1 MKPAT
6 PKGTRDISPAEMVK
20 RNFIFDTCSNAF
32 QKYGY
37 LQIETPAMENRD
49 ILSGKYGDEGDK
61 LIFNILNSGDFLSK
75 VPGESLGNAA
85 SKNLVKHISEKA
97 LRYDLTVPFAR
108 YVVQHQNDITFPFKR
123 YQIQPVWRAD
133 RPQKGRYR
141 EFCQCDIDVIG
152 SGSLLNEL
160 ELLQII
166 EEVLSKLGLEGI
178 SIGINNRKILSGLA
192 EKLGLEAQFEDMVIA
207 LDKMDKIGIEGVE
220 KELVSRSIHKD
231 SIDSILAY
239 TKITDLKQL
248 RSHLKGTAAE
258 EGIDELEF
266 ILGQAHELKLKNVKF
281 DASLARGLDYYTGVI
296 IEVKSD
302 KFPGS
307 ICAGGRYD
315 DLTGLFGMKGLS
327 GVGVSFGADRIF
339 DLMAQENLF
348 PEELSKGPTV
358 LFVNFGEAEAL
369 YSLKLVSQ
377 LREDGISAE
386 LYPDPVKLKK
396 QMSYAND
403 RGVTYVALIGSDEI
417 TSGKFVLK
425 NMETGEQA
433 AITPEDLL
441 STLS

>member
-1 MKPAT
+1 
-6 PKGTRDISPAEMVK
+6 
-20 RNFIFDTCSNAF
+20 
-32 QKYGY
+32 
-37 LQIETPAMENRD
+37 
-49 ILSGKYGDEGDK
+49 
-61 LIFNILNSGDFLSK
+61 
-75 VPGESLGNAA
+75 LGNAE

-339 DLMAQENLF
+339 DLLEQENLF